1 MCRQHRSPLAEDEDE
16 ESRATVAEDRS
27 MQAINPSFMA
37 CHQQDAAREGAVA
50 FALDNH
56 QDLPRTNLILDKH
69 WWVRLVS
76 GKHPLECCKQQ
87 RACCTNT
94 YADATE

>member
-1 MCRQHRSPLAEDEDE
+1 
-16 ESRATVAEDRS
+16 

-37 CHQQDAAREGAVA
+37 CHQQDAAREGAFA

-69 WWVRLVS
+69 WWVRRVS

-94 YADATE
+94 YADAKNRVRNSSETYPRECAARAQRT